1 MARPKKEIDVTENVV
16 QEPTQEFMQEPIAAE
31 KVTVPNPNPPLIPAP
46 PRQQSTYVNPSAMV
60 TPPPVKRA
68 KIYEA
73 DTPIPCRSLT
83 AGFLNMFGGKTKN
96 TYQWLDAGTVE
107 YVEYQDLQYALVGRS
122 VHLNEPLIM
131 VEDEELLRQ
140 PEWKRLQE
148 IYDNI
153 YSPQDLTEI
162 LKLPAAQMAGVIRKL
177 PNGAKKSIG
186 TIARTMMEDGRL
198 DSISRIREIDKVLGT
213 DLESMIS
220 AR

>member
-1 MARPKKEIDVTENVV
+1 MARPKKETIDMMETAMNQPIEAM
-16 QEPTQEFMQEPIAAE
+16 EAMQGKAEVELTKPPI
-31 KVTVPNPNPPLIPAP
+31 PPLPTSYVTPASVPTPAP
-46 PRQQSTYVNPSAMV
+46 I
-60 TPPPVKRA
+60 KRA

-83 AGFLNMFGGKTKN
+83 AGFLNMYGGKTKN
-96 TYQWLDAGTVE
+96 TYQWLDAGMVE

-131 VEDEELLRQ
+131 VEDEELLKQ
-140 PEWKRLQE
+140 DGWNRLQA
-148 IYDNI
+148 IYDSI
-153 YSPQDLTEI
+153 YSPKDLTEI
-162 LKLPAAQMAGVIRKL
+162 LKLPTAQMGAVIQRL
-177 PNGAKKSIG
+177 PKGAKNSIG